1 MELRHLRYF
10 VAVAGELHFRRAAER
25 LHVAQPAVSEQVR
38 KLEDELGVRLLDRTH
53 RNVALTDAGAAL
65 LPEAHRVLRQADGRL
80 PRGGARAMTTV
91 APHPPQRL
99 ATGGA
104 SSPRTAF
111 VLSGG
116 ASLGALQ
123 VGMLEALY
131 ERGITPDFLVGTSV
145 GALNAAFVASRP
157 QSPQTARG
165 LGRVWRSLKR
175 EDVFP
180 VSMSGLVGGVCG
192 RRDHLVPDRELRRLI
207 RRHIEFGDLAD
218 AAIPLHLVAF
228 DLLEGREVRLSTGSA
243 VDAIAASASI
253 PGIFPPVAIG
263 EQRLIDG
270 GVVNNTPISHAVELG
285 AERIYVLPTQEP
297 HSRPA
302 RVPTG
307 ALDAAIQGL
316 HLLVGCRLGADIA
329 RYSTEAELILLPAP
343 NVGCVQPTSFEH
355 SHRLINDA
363 RAATRTALQRSPRR
377 AHLRLVS

>member
-1 MELRHLRYF
+1 M
-10 VAVAGELHFRRAAER
+10 AGGARPCVGRLCALGMRRGRRCIADVLGLPRRARPRGAR
-25 LHVAQPAVSEQVR
+25 LARLRRAGVAHHRGGPGPGAGRADSPPAAVVR
-38 KLEDELGVRLLDRTH
+38 PMG
-53 RNVALTDAGAAL
+53 NVARRRIGPSAGAAT
-65 LPEAHRVLRQADGRL
+65 RCR
-80 PRGGARAMTTV
+80 
-91 APHPPQRL
+91 
-99 ATGGA
+99 

-123 VGMLEALY
+123 VGMLRALY
-131 ERGITPDFLVGTSV
+131 ECGITPDLLVGTSV

-157 QSPQTARG
+157 QSPQTARE
-165 LGRVWRSLKR
+165 LGRVWRSLQR

-180 VSMSGLVGGVCG
+180 VSMSALVGGVGG

-207 RRHIEFGDLAD
+207 RRHIELGDLAD

-228 DLLEGREVRLSTGSA
+228 DLFEGREVRLSTGSA

-285 AERIYVLPTQEP
+285 AERIYVLATHET

-343 NVGCVQPTSFEH
+343 NSGCVQPTSFEH
-355 SHRLINDA
+355 SHRLIADA
-363 RAATRTALQRSPRR
+363 RAATRTAIQRSPRG

>member
-1 MELRHLRYF
+1 
-10 VAVAGELHFRRAAER
+10 
-25 LHVAQPAVSEQVR
+25 
-38 KLEDELGVRLLDRTH
+38 
-53 RNVALTDAGAAL
+53 
-65 LPEAHRVLRQADGRL
+65 
-80 PRGGARAMTTV
+80 MTTI
-91 APHPPQRL
+91 ALHPPQRL
-99 ATGGA
+99 ATAGA

-157 QSPQTARG
+157 QSPETARG
-165 LGRVWRSLKR
+165 LGQVWRSLQR

-180 VSMSGLVGGVCG
+180 VSMSALVGGVCG
-192 RRDHLVPDRELRRLI
+192 RRDHFVPDRELRRLI
-207 RRHIEFGDLAD
+207 RRHIEFADLAD

-228 DLLEGREVRLSTGSA
+228 DLLEGREVRLSTGCA

-316 HLLVGCRLGADIA
+316 HLLVGCRLAADIA
-329 RYSTEAELILLPAP
+329 RYSTEVELILLPAP
-343 NVGCVQPTSFEH
+343 NAGCAQPTSFEN
-355 SHRLINDA
+355 SHRLIADA
-363 RAATRTALQRSPRR
+363 RTATRAALQQSPRR